1 MSTPSSNKS
10 DLFEGR
16 GWVVILRGL
25 TAIAF
30 GVLAIAWP
38 DISMH
43 RLVALFGLYALLHG
57 GLSLAAAVGHRGQ
70 RGCLLLATEGL
81 VGLFAG
87 GITLRTSSASPMA
100 LVFLV
105 WLWAIASGILR
116 IAEAVRLR
124 KTLKGDVWLML
135 SGTATVLFGGMLM
148 LRPVVGALGLALVIS
163 ASALIWG
170 VFEVLLGR
178 EIRAIRHHGRPA
190 PG

>member
-1 MSTPSSNKS
+1 MSMPSSNKS
-10 DLFEGR
+10 ELFEGR

-38 DISMH
+38 DISMR
-43 RLVALFGLYALLHG
+43 RLVILFGLYALLHG

-87 GITLRTSSASPMA
+87 GITLRTSSAPPMA
-100 LVFLV
+100 LVFFV